1 MKVKENILIFKALFI
16 LILSSISFSQEMI
29 NYEVTRGE
37 TLWSIADRYK
47 ILDLTVGQT
56 ANYIYENNPDAFD
69 GGIGNLLIGSIL
81 IIPQALDGV
90 SSTLALD
97 DQSFIDKHQDLIIE
111 NESLLLKITEL
122 EEEQA
127 LLSRELGQ
135 RDLDIYS
142 INQELEDLDR
152 SYQALHVDFEEI
164 SESRKKELAE
174 KDQNIISSQE
184 AQNNEFNLKL
194 LINIVTTPFFLIGFG
209 VGIFIISILFIFLP
223 SSQAKINITER
234 GSSYEYKND
243 NDGLDPEAGIN
254 MKLDLAQAYIDMGDI
269 DKALSVLE
277 TVLVEGD
284 LAQQKEAKK
293 LIDSL

>member
-1 MKVKENILIFKALFI
+1 MKLKENILIFKALFI
-16 LILSSISFSQEMI
+16 FILSSISFSQEMI

-127 LLSRELGQ
+127 LLSL
-135 RDLDIYS
+135 S
-142 INQELEDLDR
+142 
-152 SYQALHVDFEEI
+152 
-164 SESRKKELAE
+164 
-174 KDQNIISSQE
+174 
-184 AQNNEFNLKL
+184 
-194 LINIVTTPFFLIGFG
+194 LIHI
-209 VGIFIISILFIFLP
+209 
-223 SSQAKINITER
+223 
-234 GSSYEYKND
+234 
-243 NDGLDPEAGIN
+243 
-254 MKLDLAQAYIDMGDI
+254 
-269 DKALSVLE
+269 
-277 TVLVEGD
+277 
-284 LAQQKEAKK
+284 
-293 LIDSL
+293 